1 MSARV
6 RARRAGRVAAA
17 IAAAAIGA
25 YVAYVGVTWYRF
37 GPAPHGVTKE
47 PDTLLDRFMPSYD
60 VLESHHVRVAAPA
73 AVTLAAAKDLALFDL
88 PAVRAIVRAREL
100 LLRAPHDDRAAPGGL
115 LVAAQAMGWGVLG
128 ETAGHEIVCGG
139 VTKPWE
145 ASPTFRALPPADF
158 RAFAE
163 PGYVKIAWTLR
174 ADAVGDGESVFVTE
188 TRAIATDA
196 GSRRRFRQ
204 YWSLLS
210 PGIILIRWVAL
221 PRVKADAE
229 RRATPS
235 THSAHSAQPT
245 HSAQAAHLR

>member
-1 MSARV
+1 MSATV

-17 IAAAAIGA
+17 TATAVIGA
-25 YVAYVGVTWYRF
+25 YAAYVGATWYRF
-37 GPAPHGVTKE
+37 GPAPHGVPKE

-73 AVTLAAAKDLALFDL
+73 AITLAAAKDLALFNL

-100 LLRAPHDDRAAPGGL
+100 LLRAPHDERVLQGGL
-115 LVAAQAMGWGVLG
+115 LAAAQAIGWGVLG
-128 ETAGHEIVCGG
+128 ETPGQEIVCGA

-145 ASPTFRALPPADF
+145 ASPTFRALPPAEF

-174 ADAVGDGESVFVTE
+174 ADATGSGTSVFVTE

-196 GSRRRFRQ
+196 RSRRRFRQ

-221 PRVKADAE
+221 PAVKADAE
-229 RRATPS
+229 RRGTDAI
-235 THSAHSAQPT
+235 QPT
-245 HSAQAAHLR
+245 QPAESTEATQLR